1 LFCVC
6 FFFFFFFFFRSFYG
20 PKLDVLIKDA
30 LGRSHQCGT
39 IQLDFQLPR
48 RFNLKYVGEDGSE
61 HVPVMIHRAILGS
74 GERMF
79 AVLTEHCAGKWP
91 VWLNP
96 RQVAVIPVAN
106 SHRAYAASVHEE
118 LFGSRIRSFV
128 IDDGNTLQKRIRN
141 AQLAQYNYMLVL
153 GDEEEKAGTVSVRN
167 RDNVG
172 EIVQMDRKK
181 FQQLVEEQS
190 K

>member
-1 LFCVC
+1 M
-6 FFFFFFFFFRSFYG
+6 
-20 PKLDVLIKDA
+20 DVLIKDA
-30 LGRSHQCGT
+30 LGRLHQCGT

-48 RFNLKYVGEDGSE
+48 RFNLSYVSDDGTE
-61 HVPVMIHRAILGS
+61 QIPVMIHRAILGS

-106 SHRAYAASVHEE
+106 SHRGYAESVQNE
-118 LFGSRIRSFV
+118 LFEAGVRSY
-128 IDDGNTLQKRIRN
+128 ILDDGNTLQKRIRN

-153 GDEEEKAGTVSVRN
+153 GDEEEKANTVSVRN
-167 RDNVG
+167 RDDLG
-172 EIVQMDRKK
+172 KISQMERSK
-181 FQQLVEEQS
+181 FKNKLMEES

>member
-1 LFCVC
+1 
-6 FFFFFFFFFRSFYG
+6 
-20 PKLDVLIKDA
+20 LDILIKDA

-48 RFNLKYVGEDGSE
+48 RFDLRYVGDDGSE

-79 AVLTEHCAGKWP
+79 AVLTEHCAGKWSS
-91 VWLNP
+91 WLNP

-106 SHRAYAASVHEE
+106 SHRKYAASVQDE
-118 LFGSRIRSFV
+118 LFAAGIRSFV

-141 AQLAQYNYMLVL
+141 AQVSQYNYMIVL
-153 GDEEEKAGTVSVRN
+153 GDEEEKAGTVSIRN
-167 RDNVG
+167 RDKVG
-172 EIVQMDRKK
+172 EIQQMERERFAKMVAEENK
-181 FQQLVEEQS
+181 F
-190 K
+190 